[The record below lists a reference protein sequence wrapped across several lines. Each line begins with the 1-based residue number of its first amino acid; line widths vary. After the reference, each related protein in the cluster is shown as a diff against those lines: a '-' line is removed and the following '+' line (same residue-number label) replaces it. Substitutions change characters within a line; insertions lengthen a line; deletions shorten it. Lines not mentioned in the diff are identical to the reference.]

1 MTEIN
6 DDSTTPPGTPGT
18 PGTPRR
24 RGLLIG
30 IGALVAVV
38 VIAVAV
44 FLVTRDDGGSQQ
56 TATTST
62 TATTA
67 GSTTSTVPPTTV
79 TPTTQPV
86 DTSTA
91 VWPFA
96 TSTTRYSDPVSA
108 ARGFAV
114 EYVGFTDPVVGEFR
128 QGDARSGEVPVQA
141 KATGPVTT
149 VLVRQLG
156 DSWWVLGATTPNIQL
171 TSPAASATIS
181 SPVRLQGTSTAF
193 EATVNAEVRADGT
206 TQPVGTGIV
215 MGGANGELGPFDGT
229 ITFTRPSTSAGAL
242 VLFTRSAED
251 GSITEATVVRIAF
264 A

>member
-1 MTEIN
+1 MNEIGIE
-6 DDSTTPPGTPGT
+6 DDTSSGAPG
-18 PGTPRR
+18 R

-30 IGALVAVV
+30 IATLVAVV
-38 VIAVAV
+38 AIAVV
-44 FLVTRDDGGSQQ
+44 VYLVTRDDDDSPQ
-56 TATTST
+56 TAVTST
-62 TATTA
+62 TATTTA
-67 GSTTSTVPPTTV
+67 PTT
-79 TPTTQPV
+79 TASPTSLPV

-96 TSTTRYSDPVSA
+96 SSATRYADPASA
-108 ARGFAV
+108 ARGFATD
-114 EYVGFTDPVVGEFR
+114 YLGFTDPVVGEFR
-128 QGDARSGEVPVQA
+128 QGDARSGEVPLQA

-156 DSWWVLGATTPNIQL
+156 DSWWVLGASTPNIEL

-193 EATVNAEVRADGT
+193 EATVNAEVRVDGS

-215 MGGANGELGPFDGT
+215 MGGANGQMGPFDGT
-229 ITFTRPSTSAGAL
+229 VTFSQPSASAGA
-242 VLFTRSAED
+242 VLLYTLSSED
-251 GSITEATVVRIAF
+251 GSITEATVVRVKF